1 MVNKTIF
8 QDLLN
13 KLAISNFQ
21 LAIMVFRAPKQYI
34 SVPKA
39 HLNFSFSI

>member
-13 KLAISNFQ
+13 KLAI
-21 LAIMVFRAPKQYI
+21 MVFHAPKQYI